1 MKIPASIIALILSAC
16 TCSAQGVAAP
26 PPSDFVDTE
35 AVTNVVFDAGDVY
48 ARRLD
53 LGITVR

>member
-1 MKIPASIIALILSAC
+1 MKQLASIMALILPAC
-16 TCSAQGVAAP
+16 AYALTGVAVL
-26 PPSDFVDTE
+26 PPSDFVDSE
-35 AVTNVVFDAGDVY
+35 ATTNVVFDAGDVY